1 MNHYFIIIS
10 EETSLSIWPKVV
22 SDTCSEAF
30 QCFRC
35 SGKSKQCNILYHIA
49 YFSGVVLIPLVDAEE
64 AVVLARWLETIC
76 LDVASRDPTDEH
88 KAFLDYF
95 TSALQK
101 TAGQCF
107 PVSEATGSGVYQSRG
122 YEEGIK
128 FPLEWLLGS
137 DTCKPGSSSTGK
149 LPLPQCSQLILV

>member
-64 AVVLARWLETIC
+64 AVVLAKWLETIC

-101 TAGQCF
+101 KQLVNVFLFLRLRAAVFINLVGMRRALNS
-107 PVSEATGSGVYQSRG
+107 PLNG
-122 YEEGIK
+122 YLDLTPANLAALQRANYL
-128 FPLEWLLGS
+128 FHS
-137 DTCKPGSSSTGK
+137 AHN
-149 LPLPQCSQLILV
+149 